1 LNGSK
6 VYDAAMGDDK
16 TFMIGEAAA
25 RAGVSADTIRYYER
39 LGVLEPARR
48 SANGYRYYS
57 QSVVERVLFIRSAIQ
72 FGFEVKQLAGF
83 LKRCNSGHPPCVAVR
98 AEGAR
103 LLDEMDRRLAEL
115 TIARGTMAEMLATW
129 DDRLAHTPGGS
140 PAYLLWSAAS
150 MRKPQ

>member
-1 LNGSK
+1 MREG
-6 VYDAAMGDDK
+6 
-16 TFMIGEAAA
+16 TFTIGEAAA
-25 RAGVSADTIRYYER
+25 RAGVSPDTIRYYER
-39 LGVLEPARR
+39 LGVLEPAPR

-57 QSVVERVLFIRSAIQ
+57 QATVERVLFIRIAIQ
-72 FGFEVKQLAGF
+72 FGFGVKQLAGF
-83 LKRCNSGHPPCVAVR
+83 LKRCETGHPPCVAVR

-115 TIARGTMAEMLATW
+115 TVARETMAETLAKW
-129 DDRLAHTPGGS
+129 DDRLAHTPAGS